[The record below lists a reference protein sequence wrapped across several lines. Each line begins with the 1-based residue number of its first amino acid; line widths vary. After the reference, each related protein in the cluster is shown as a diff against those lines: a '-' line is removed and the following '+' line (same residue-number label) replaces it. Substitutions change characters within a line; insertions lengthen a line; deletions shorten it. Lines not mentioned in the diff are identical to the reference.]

1 MGAFIVLE
9 GGEGAGKS
17 TAVAVIRDYLISKG
31 VAPEDILE
39 TREPGGTEIAEK
51 IRTIL
56 KEKNPHEQLT
66 SEAELLLMYAARA
79 QLVHRV
85 IIPAVVQGKFVIGDR
100 HDLSTVAYQGAGRG
114 LPMEKIDA
122 VRDIAIGDLKP
133 DLTIV
138 MDIEPEAGMRR
149 ARNRG
154 DLDRFEVENIEFF
167 RRIRN
172 CFLNE
177 AARHPDR
184 IKVVDAG
191 QDLEHVK
198 QSITDILESSGICT
212 AG

>member
-17 TAVAVIRDYLISKG
+17 TAVTVIREYLISKG
-31 VAPEDILE
+31 VPPEDILE

-56 KEKNPHEQLT
+56 KEKNPREQLT
-66 SEAELLLMYAARA
+66 SESELLLMYAARS
-79 QLVHRV
+79 QLVNCV
-85 IIPAVVQGKFVIGDR
+85 IKPSVSQGKFVIGDR

-114 LPMEKIDA
+114 IPLDKIA
-122 VRDIAIGDLKP
+122 AIRDLAIGSLTP
-133 DLTIV
+133 NLTIV

-149 ARNRG
+149 ARKRG
-154 DLDRFEVENIEFF
+154 DLDRFEVENIDFF
-167 RRIRN
+167 HRIRN
-172 CFLNE
+172 CFLEE
-177 AARHPDR
+177 AGKHPDR

-198 QSITDILESSGICT
+198 QDIIKTLENSGICS